1 MEQVL
6 IRLANMSFQAGIVV
20 CVVLAARV
28 LLAAI
33 KAPKRYSYLLWFIPF
48 LRMIVPVRLESVFS
62 LLPRKSAPFGASVIR
77 ETVSAVPDAANSA
90 ASDVG
95 TVISAAGADPASHA
109 KATVIS
115 AAAAGMK
122 AGTAGNAGS
131 GISLTFLL
139 CVVWIAGIAA
149 LLLYGVLS
157 CRKLQKKLSCS
168 VHAKDNVY
176 FADHIDAP
184 FVLGFM
190 RPRIY
195 LPSDLDENEM
205 FYVLKHE
212 RAHIRRWD
220 PLIKIAAFLIV
231 CIHWF
236 NPLAWAAFFYFG
248 KDMEM
253 SCDETV
259 LRELGEDSRGAY
271 AQVLLDLST
280 GKQRLNA
287 VPLAFG
293 EGNTKDR
300 IVNIMKYKKPLF
312 VTVCIAVVLII
323 VLSVGFL
330 TDPKPDGGLAVA
342 GENETESTEES
353 ESTEEAEPVY
363 GAVPV
368 KEPLIEDIGLT
379 SGDVILDYADTSTVI
394 FHGPFGL
401 FVYSMEEGRILRSL
415 DLRSIGCEKAE
426 GDDACEVSVSADGST
441 VYLMKHNFSTYVYG
455 VEEHTLELTS
465 YTYDDLYNKGV
476 DLFEGLLKTKLC
488 VQPDYTVLRSVD
500 CVRVEDRGETHYI
513 YMQSGSGMLA
523 DLCVYAEGEKRTAD
537 WHVFGQETPPAEQ
550 EIPPTDKETLDAYEQ
565 ARQEVL
571 DAASELKALHTL
583 ESQKTFLAS
592 LPNDIE
598 QAKTRDDL
606 LLRDEDI
613 NYDLWDT
620 FYENVQSETQASLL
634 LGSSTVEG
642 DLIYTYL
649 YYDGIKFYL
658 LFDNTRDKWR
668 GTGSE
673 YEEAVYTNLLV
684 EQYRAPGHLKEFQVA
699 VLNNDPSLSYEDI
712 QNSWLS
718 STYPPAPIDC
728 YSLIFREA
736 DY

>member
-1 MEQVL
+1 MEQFL

-20 CVVLAARV
+20 CVVFVARA

-48 LRMIVPVRLESVFS
+48 LRMAVPVRLESVFS
-62 LLPRKSAPFGASVIR
+62 LLPRRSAPFGASVIR
-77 ETVSAVPDAANSA
+77 ETVSAVPDAANPTV
-90 ASDVG
+90 SDVG
-95 TVISAAGADPASHA
+95 AVVSAAGADSASHA
-109 KATVIS
+109 KAAAIS

-122 AGTAGNAGS
+122 AGNADS

-139 CVVWIAGIAA
+139 CAVWIAGIAV
-149 LLLYGVLS
+149 LLLYGVFS
-157 CRKLQKKLSCS
+157 FWKLKKKLSCS
-168 VHAKDNVY
+168 VHTKDNVY

-184 FVLGFM
+184 FVLGFV

-220 PLIKIAAFLIV
+220 PLIKVAAFLIV

-236 NPLAWAAFFYFG
+236 NPLAWAAFYYFG

-259 LRELGEDSRGAY
+259 LSELGEDSRGAY

-280 GKQRLNA
+280 GKQRFSGGKRRFSA

-312 VTVCIAVVLII
+312 FTACIAVVLLVI
-323 VLSVGFL
+323 LAAGFL
-330 TDPKPDGGLAVA
+330 TDPKSDGGLADM
-342 GENETESTEES
+342 GKDET

-379 SGDVILDYADTSTVI
+379 SGDVILDYADTNTVI
-394 FHGPFGL
+394 FHGPYGL
-401 FVYSMEEGRILRSL
+401 FVYSMEEGSMLRWL
-415 DLRSIGCEKAE
+415 DLQSIGCEKTE
-426 GDDACEVSVSADGST
+426 GTDACEVSVSADGST
-441 VYLMKHNFSTYVYG
+441 VYLLKIHGFSTYVYS

-465 YTYDDLYNKGV
+465 YSYDDLYNQGI

-488 VQPDYTVLRSVD
+488 VQPDYTVLRSIE
-500 CVRVEDRGETHYI
+500 CVRVEDRGETYYI
-513 YMQSGSGMLA
+513 YMESGSGMLA
-523 DLCVYAEGEKRTAD
+523 DLRVCAEGEERTAD
-537 WHVFGQETPPAEQ
+537 WYVFGQETPPAEQ
-550 EIPPTDKETLDAYEQ
+550 EIPPTDEETLGAYEQ
-565 ARQEVL
+565 ARQEALEKVL
-571 DAASELKALHTL
+571 EVKAFQTL
-583 ESQKTFLAS
+583 EAQKTYLAS

-598 QAKTRDDL
+598 RAKNRNDL

-620 FYENVQSETQASLL
+620 FYENVQNETPASLL
-634 LGSSTVEG
+634 FGSSTDEG

-649 YYDGIKFYL
+649 YYDGTKFYL

-668 GTGSE
+668 GTGPE
-673 YEEAVYTNLLV
+673 YEEAVYENLLV
-684 EQYRAPGHLKEFQVA
+684 EQYRAPGHLKEYQVA

-712 QNSWLS
+712 MNSMYS
-718 STYPPAPIDC
+718 STYPPAPIDW
-728 YSLIFREA
+728 YPLIFREA

>member
-1 MEQVL
+1 MEQFL
-6 IRLANMSFQAGIVV
+6 IHLANMSVQAGIVI

-28 LLAAI
+28 LLTAI

-48 LRMIVPVRLESVFS
+48 LRMAVPVRLESVFS

-77 ETVSAVPDAANSA
+77 ETVSAVPDAANST

-95 TVISAAGADPASHA
+95 AVISAAGADSASHA
-109 KATVIS
+109 KAAAIS
-115 AAAAGMK
+115 AAAAGM
-122 AGTAGNAGS
+122 TAGNAGS

-139 CVVWIAGIAA
+139 CAVWIAGIAA
-149 LLLYGVLS
+149 LLLYGVFS
-157 CRKLQKKLSCS
+157 CWKLKKKLSCS
-168 VHAKDNVY
+168 VHTKDNVY

-184 FVLGFM
+184 FVLGFV

-236 NPLAWAAFFYFG
+236 NPLAWAAFYYFG

-280 GKQRLNA
+280 GKQRFSGGKRRFSA

-300 IVNIMKYKKPLF
+300 IVNIMKYKKPIF
-312 VTVCIAVVLII
+312 FTACIAVVLLVI
-323 VLSVGFL
+323 LSVGFL
-330 TDPKPDGGLAVA
+330 TDPKSDSGLADV
-342 GENETESTEES
+342 GKDET

-368 KEPLIEDIGLT
+368 KEPLIEDIGLET
-379 SGDVILDYADTSTVI
+379 GDVILDYADTSTVI

-401 FVYSMEEGRILRSL
+401 FVYSIEEGRMLRSL
-415 DLRSIGCEKAE
+415 DLRSIGCEKTE
-426 GDDACEVSVSADGST
+426 GTNACEVSVSADGST
-441 VYLMKHNFSTYVYG
+441 VYLLKHNFSTYVYS

-465 YTYDDLYNKGV
+465 YSYDDLYNEGV

-488 VQPDYTVLRSVD
+488 VQPDYTVLRSAD
-500 CVRVEDRGETHYI
+500 CVRVEDRGDTYYI
-513 YMQSGSGMLA
+513 YMESGSGMLA
-523 DLCVYAEGEKRTAD
+523 DLRVCAEGEERTAD
-537 WHVFGQETPPAEQ
+537 WYVFGQETPPAEQ
-550 EIPPTDKETLDAYEQ
+550 EIPPTDKETLDA
-565 ARQEVL
+565 
-571 DAASELKALHTL
+571 KAFKTL
-583 ESQKTFLAS
+583 EAQKTFLAS

-613 NYDLWDT
+613 NYGLWDT
-620 FYENVQSETQASLL
+620 FYENVQNETEASLL
-634 LGSSTVEG
+634 FGSSTDEG

-649 YYDGIKFYL
+649 YYDGTKFYL

-668 GTGSE
+668 GTGPE
-673 YEEAVYTNLLV
+673 YEEAVYENLLV
-684 EQYRAPGHLKEFQVA
+684 EQYRAPGQLKEYQVA
-699 VLNNDPSLSYEDI
+699 GLNNDPSLSYEDI
-712 QNSWLS
+712 KNSWLS
-718 STYPPAPIDC
+718 STYPPAPIDW
-728 YSLIFREA
+728 YPLIFREA

>member
-1 MEQVL
+1 MEQFL
-6 IRLANMSFQAGIVV
+6 IRLANMSVQAGIVV
-20 CVVLAARV
+20 CVVLVARV
-28 LLAAI
+28 LLTAI

-48 LRMIVPVRLESVFS
+48 LRMAVPVRLESVFS

-77 ETVSAVPDAANSA
+77 ETVSAVPDAANSTV
-90 ASDVG
+90 SDVG
-95 TVISAAGADPASHA
+95 AVISAAGADSASHA
-109 KATVIS
+109 KAAAIS
-115 AAAAGMK
+115 AAAAGM
-122 AGTAGNAGS
+122 TAGNAGS

-139 CVVWIAGIAA
+139 CAVWIAGIAA
-149 LLLYGVLS
+149 LLLYGVFS
-157 CRKLQKKLSCS
+157 CWKLKKKLSCS
-168 VHAKDNVY
+168 VHTNDNVY

-184 FVLGFM
+184 FVLGFV

-236 NPLAWAAFFYFG
+236 NPLAWAAFYYFG

-259 LRELGEDSRGAY
+259 LRELGEASRGAY

-280 GKQRLNA
+280 GKQRLNGGQCKFPA

-312 VTVCIAVVLII
+312 FTACIAVVLIVI
-323 VLSVGFL
+323 LAVGFL
-330 TDPKPDGGLAVA
+330 TDPKSDSGLADV
-342 GENETESTEES
+342 GKDETESTEEV
-353 ESTEEAEPVY
+353 EPVY

-401 FVYSMEEGRILRSL
+401 FVYSIEEGRMLRSL
-415 DLRSIGCEKAE
+415 DLRSIGCEKTE
-426 GDDACEVSVSADGST
+426 GTNACEVSVSTDGST
-441 VYLMKHNFSTYVYG
+441 VYLLKQNFSTYVYS

-465 YTYDDLYNKGV
+465 YTYDDLYNQGV
-476 DLFEGLLKTKLC
+476 DLFEGLLKTRLC
-488 VQPDYTVLRSVD
+488 VQPDHTVLQSAD
-500 CVRVEDRGETHYI
+500 CVRVEDRGEIYYI

-537 WHVFGQETPPAEQ
+537 WHVFGQETPPAE
-550 EIPPTDKETLDAYEQ
+550 EKILPKVREALIENEQ
-565 ARQEVL
+565 ARQEAL
-571 DAASELKALHTL
+571 ETASELKALETL
-583 ESQKTFLAS
+583 EAQKTFLAS

-613 NYDLWDT
+613 NYGLWDD
-620 FYENVQSETQASLL
+620 FYENVQNETEASLL
-634 LGSSTVEG
+634 FGSSTDEG

-668 GTGSE
+668 GTGPE
-673 YEEAVYTNLLV
+673 YGEAVYENLLV
-684 EQYRAPGHLKEFQVA
+684 ELYHAPNNKVYLEA
-699 VLNNDPSLSYEDI
+699 VLNHDPSLTYEDCM
-712 QNSWLS
+712 NSSLS
-718 STYPPAPIDC
+718 SAYPPAPIDW
-728 YSLIFREA
+728 YPLFSREA

>member
-1 MEQVL
+1 MGQFL

-48 LRMIVPVRLESVFS
+48 LRMAVPVRLESVFS

-77 ETVSAVPDAANSA
+77 ETASAMPDAVNSTV
-90 ASDVG
+90 SDVG
-95 TVISAAGADPASHA
+95 TAISAAGADSASYA
-109 KATVIS
+109 KAAAIS
-115 AAAAGMK
+115 AAAEGMK

-139 CVVWIAGIAA
+139 CAVWIAGIAA
-149 LLLYGVLS
+149 LLLYGVFSFL
-157 CRKLQKKLSCS
+157 KLKKKLSCS
-168 VHAKDNVY
+168 VHTNDNVY

-184 FVLGFM
+184 FVLGFV

-205 FYVLKHE
+205 YYVLKHE

-236 NPLAWAAFFYFG
+236 NPLAWAAFYYFG

-259 LRELGEDSRGAY
+259 LRELGENSRGAY

-280 GKQRLNA
+280 GKQRMTA

-312 VTVCIAVVLII
+312 FTACIAVVLIVI
-323 VLSVGFL
+323 LAVGFL
-330 TDPKPDGGLAVA
+330 TDPKSDSGLADA
-342 GENETESTEES
+342 GKSETESTEES
-353 ESTEEAEPVY
+353 EPVY

-379 SGDVILDYADTSTVI
+379 SGDVILDYADTGTVI
-394 FHGPFGL
+394 FHGPYGL
-401 FVYSMEEGRILRSL
+401 FVYSMEEGRMLRSL
-415 DLRSIGCEKAE
+415 DLRSIGCEKTQ
-426 GDDACEVSVSADGST
+426 GVNACEVSVSADGST
-441 VYLMKHNFSTYVYG
+441 VYLMNFNGFRTYIYH
-455 VEEHTLELTS
+455 VEEHTLELTP
-465 YTYDDLYNKGV
+465 YTYDDLYNQGF
-476 DLFEGLLKTKLC
+476 DLFEGLLKTRLC
-488 VQPDYTVLRSVD
+488 VQPDYTSLQSAD
-500 CVRVEDRGETHYI
+500 CVRVEDRGETYYI
-513 YMQSGSGMLA
+513 YMLSGSGMLA
-523 DLCVYAEGEKRTAD
+523 DLSVCAEGEERTAN
-537 WHVFGQETPPAEQ
+537 WSVFGQEVPPAEE
-550 EIPPTDKETLDAYEQ
+550 EIFSPTDEETLDAYER
-565 ARQEVL
+565 AVQEKV
-571 DAASELKALHTL
+571 KTL
-583 ESQKTFLAS
+583 EAQKKLEEQKIFLAS

-606 LLRDEDI
+606 LLRNEDI
-613 NYDLWDT
+613 NYGLWDA
-620 FYENVQSETQASLL
+620 FYENVQNETEASLL
-634 LGSSTVEG
+634 LCSSTDEG
-642 DLIYTYL
+642 DPIYTYL
-649 YYDGIKFYL
+649 YYDGTKFYL

-668 GTGSE
+668 GTGPE
-673 YEEAVYTNLLV
+673 YEEAVYENLLV
-684 EQYRAPGHLKEFQVA
+684 ELYHAPNNKVYLEA
-699 VLNNDPSLSYEDI
+699 VLNHDPSLTYEDCMR
-712 QNSWLS
+712 SSLS
-718 STYPPAPIDC
+718 SAYPPAPIDW
-728 YSLIFREA
+728 YPLFSREA
-736 DY
+736 GY